1 MELSLSAG
9 AYPQIHPEAL
19 TLATH
24 ATPEDAVSIHTDVLS
39 RSTLAIH
46 YATFAGS
53 EDEVGLLTTRNEAM
67 LTVSIGHLPYRSTR
81 GSMQECGHQSE
92 HE

>member
-1 MELSLSAG
+1 MEFSLSAG

-53 EDEVGLLTTRNEAM
+53 EDEVGQLIR
-67 LTVSIGHLPYRSTR
+67 
-81 GSMQECGHQSE
+81 
-92 HE
+92 

>member
-1 MELSLSAG
+1 M
-9 AYPQIHPEAL
+9 QIHPEAL

-53 EDEVGLLTTRNEAM
+53 EDEVSARAA
-67 LTVSIGHLPYRSTR
+67 SP
-81 GSMQECGHQSE
+81 GSFD
-92 HE
+92 